1 MKKTLFSR
9 GVPDGFD
16 SKLGEEKFFL
26 SSSYCFLDFLGRVK
40 MSDKES
46 EGWREDQQK
55 KKKKRIESKERSMPL
70 IEGGGRIEE
79 NLQNK
84 SPSDFKILLV
94 RKNL

>member
-1 MKKTLFSR
+1 LK
-9 GVPDGFD
+9 
-16 SKLGEEKFFL
+16 
-26 SSSYCFLDFLGRVK
+26 GR
-40 MSDKES
+40 ST
-46 EGWREDQQK
+46 K
-55 KKKKRIESKERSMPL
+55 KKRKRIESKERSMPL

>member
-1 MKKTLFSR
+1 
-9 GVPDGFD
+9 
-16 SKLGEEKFFL
+16 L

>member
-1 MKKTLFSR
+1 VTKK
-9 GVPDGFD
+9 V
-16 SKLGEEKFFL
+16 
-26 SSSYCFLDFLGRVK
+26 RVERK
-40 MSDKES
+40 I
-46 EGWREDQQK
+46 

>member
-1 MKKTLFSR
+1 M
-9 GVPDGFD
+9 PDGFD

-40 MSDKES
+40 MNDKES
-46 EGWREDQQK
+46 EGWREDQQ
-55 KKKKRIESKERSMPL
+55 KKRIESKERSMPL

>member
-1 MKKTLFSR
+1 VTKK
-9 GVPDGFD
+9 V
-16 SKLGEEKFFL
+16 
-26 SSSYCFLDFLGRVK
+26 RV
-40 MSDKES
+40 
-46 EGWREDQQK
+46 EGKINK